1 LTELPTEPQT
11 PDLPLA
17 AWWKRGGAL
26 VIDSVPTWIIYG
38 FAVAIYGESQASVEN
53 GTTSFNVNVSG
64 TPGFVTLLLI
74 LAWGVVNWWWLQGTI
89 GQTIGKKLL
98 GIAVY
103 RAGTTEPTGMP
114 TSIGRYF
121 ARIFD
126 TLPCFLGLL
135 WPLWDQEKRTFADM
149 MASTRVYEI

>member
-1 LTELPTEPQT
+1 MTELPVEPQT
-11 PDLPLA
+11 PDQPLA

-26 VIDSVPTWIIYG
+26 IIDSLPTWIVYG
-38 FAVAIYGESQASVEN
+38 FAVALYGESQVTAEN
-53 GTTSFNVNVSG
+53 EMASFNVNVSG
-64 TPGFVTLLLI
+64 MPGFVTAVLI
-74 LAWGVVNWWWLQGTI
+74 LAWGIVNWWWLQGTT

-103 RAGTTEPTGMP
+103 RAGVP

-126 TLPCFLGLL
+126 ILPCFLGLL
-135 WPLWDQEKRTFADM
+135 WPLWDQGNRTFADM